1 LNQALTLKP
10 YRAGLIFGGS
20 CVFVTN
26 LFKLIAPNVV
36 GNAIDALKKEGTT
49 QQTMLRYGLML
60 LAVALTQGTFLF
72 IQRRVLINMSR
83 HIEYDLRNDFYAHL
97 QKLPFQFYQTQ
108 RTGDLMARATND
120 LSAVRMVVGP
130 ALMYSMNT
138 LFAIALLVPKMASI
152 DWRLTLLAFMSM
164 PLVVVATNYFSKKI
178 HDRFEQVQTYFGTV
192 SNRAQ
197 ESLAGVAS
205 FALTLRSAP
214 NRRASRR

>member
-1 LNQALTLKP
+1 MTPFKRLVGYLKP

-36 GNAIDALKKEGTT
+36 GEAIDALKKEGTT
-49 QQTMLRYGLML
+49 QHTMLWYGLTL
-60 LAVALTQGTFLF
+60 LVVALAQGTFLF
-72 IQRRVLINMSR
+72 TQRRVLINMSR

-138 LFAIALLVPKMASI
+138 LFATALLVPKMASI

-164 PLVVVATNYFSKKI
+164 PLVVVATNYF
-178 HDRFEQVQTYFGTV
+178 
-192 SNRAQ
+192 
-197 ESLAGVAS
+197 
-205 FALTLRSAP
+205 
-214 NRRASRR
+214 